1 MHEVPYIYFWSLP
14 SKHKLQIS
22 LWPSVLYM
30 YLFGSYSEFNCESS
44 TIHACLTVLYC
55 TVFAE
60 HILALLLLPFLSSIA
75 SNALRNIFSHKQH
88 NCRIASIR
96 LEYCSVE
103 YQNSPSTTDFA
114 QRNSCD
120 TDSTRLDTT
129 QTQLK
134 FLKFCFCSHLYQ
146 LSSYNVL
153 QSDLPF
159 VSFSLFGWGS
169 SSSSFYAYSFES
181 IKLSNDCTQWFHDLL
196 HDSCL
201 CKCSHQQCFYLFRSF
216 SYTNIFILHFNKNF
230 PLNLFEKQIKN
241 SNRFTVVL

>member
-22 LWPSVLYM
+22 LWPSVLYCTCICLVHTVSSIVSRA
-30 YLFGSYSEFNCESS
+30 LFMRV
-44 TIHACLTVLYC
+44 LLYC

-159 VSFSLFGWGS
+159 VSFSLFG
-169 SSSSFYAYSFES
+169 
-181 IKLSNDCTQWFHDLL
+181 
-196 HDSCL
+196 
-201 CKCSHQQCFYLFRSF
+201 
-216 SYTNIFILHFNKNF
+216 
-230 PLNLFEKQIKN
+230 
-241 SNRFTVVL
+241 